1 MCGRLAVSV
10 VDDLPNLFAVV
21 AKRARTSA
29 SRISAA
35 LATFIT
41 FPLQLSALS
50 LCLSRRP
57 LPPSITYPRIG
68 LRAVTAFL
76 CNASNANWNAAFI
89 RNVPRVEP
97 TL

>member
-29 SRISAA
+29 SWISAA

-50 LCLSRRP
+50 LSLSLAFASQYH
-57 LPPSITYPRIG
+57 LPSTHG
-68 LRAVTAFL
+68 LAL
-76 CNASNANWNAAFI
+76 
-89 RNVPRVEP
+89 E
-97 TL
+97 L